1 MTEETPEE
9 RRRRLDRERQQRA
22 RERRKKFDMR
32 EVKLEL
38 AATER
43 ELLTSTA
50 EARGF
55 DDLAGYL
62 YWLVK
67 ADSELMAINPSVN
80 PAAECV
86 TRHVREFS
94 AKCDTPEIHGAEE

>member
-9 RRRRLDRERQQRA
+9 RRRRQARERKRRA
-22 RERRKKFDMR
+22 RERREKFDMR

-38 AATER
+38 SATER

-62 YWLVK
+62 YWLVR
-67 ADSELMAINPSVN
+67 ADSELLAINPALN

-94 AKCDTPEIHGAEE
+94 ARCDTPEIDGEEA